1 MISEPLN
8 WSDSS
13 SSMVGGSNYE
23 SNYNVY
29 GDYAYL
35 NRNLSPDLPDGPKRK
50 RRDLSGVCNCQP
62 NTVHRKIMPTV
73 KPTEQLS
80 EEPTEFYEYPLDPEL
95 TEEYEDFNGEFTPVT
110 GEFPIRPD
118 ETPREP
124 ELREEI
130 DHNITDKTPSIG
142 GLPTKPDEI
151 PSTGSKPEISDLVL
165 EKCDK
170 PKR

>member
-1 MISEPLN
+1 MIPEPLN

-13 SSMVGGSNYE
+13 SSMLGGSNYE

-35 NRNLSPDLPDGPKRK
+35 NRNLQPDLPDGPKRK

-62 NTVHRKIMPTV
+62 NTVHRKIMPSV
-73 KPTEQLS
+73 KPTEKPS
-80 EEPTEFYEYPLDPEL
+80 VVPTEIYTD
-95 TEEYEDFNGEFTPVT
+95 EYEDFV
-110 GEFPIRPD
+110 RD
-118 ETPREP
+118 P

-130 DHNITDKTPSIG
+130 ENNIADKTPSIG
-142 GLPTKPDEI
+142 GLPSKPDET
-151 PSTGSKPEISDLVL
+151 PGTGSNPEISDSVL
-165 EKCDK
+165 EKCDE

>member
-1 MISEPLN
+1 MIFEPLN

-13 SSMVGGSNYE
+13 SSMLGGSNYE

-35 NRNLSPDLPDGPKRK
+35 NRNLSPDLPDAPKRK
-50 RRDLSGVCNCQP
+50 RRDLSSVCNCQP
-62 NTVHRKIMPTV
+62 NTIHRKIMPTV
-73 KPTEQLS
+73 KPT
-80 EEPTEFYEYPLDPEL
+80 EPTEFYEYPLDPEL

-110 GEFPIRPD
+110 GGFPTRPD

-151 PSTGSKPEISDLVL
+151 PSTVSRPEILDLVL

>member
-13 SSMVGGSNYE
+13 SSMPGGSNYE

-29 GDYAYL
+29 GEYAYL
-35 NRNLSPDLPDGPKRK
+35 NRNVQPDLPDGPKRK
-50 RRDLSGVCNCQP
+50 RRDLSDVCNCQP

-73 KPTEQLS
+73 KPTKQPS
-80 EEPTEFYEYPLDPEL
+80 EIPFDPEL
-95 TEEYEDFNGEFTPVT
+95 TEEYEDFTYG
-110 GEFPIRPD
+110 
-118 ETPREP
+118 
-124 ELREEI
+124 
-130 DHNITDKTPSIG
+130 DKTPVIGGFPTKPELKEEIENNIADKTSSNG
-142 GLPTKPDEI
+142 GLPSKPEEI

-165 EKCDK
+165 EKCDE